1 MKILLNL
8 FIQFILILLIVNLVN
23 SMKGKGENKG
33 KDVETSS
40 SNTEDIELNYFKL
53 LEEEANKIGKLKE
66 FKKIAIPSFNE
77 KLLHMQ
83 GYFKNIKDLNQ
94 KTEFLI
100 KEYNEYKQFEINI
113 YVTENNEEEREI
125 FEKSKKKLFSYKKMV
140 EKNLKRFLEIEE
152 MCRSGWLNDIFV
164 GNKILIEYFVG
175 ICDNVK
181 VFFGPS
187 FLSIGFLIEEYKNE
201 GVLNVEELYEKNQIL
216 GNDEYFKKVFEKK
229 IEINLFEEEE
239 ENKEEE
245 NHETS
250 YLGKSIVEYLK
261 KRLTFKNNE
270 QEAADAHH
278 YFS

>member
-1 MKILLNL
+1 
-8 FIQFILILLIVNLVN
+8 
-23 SMKGKGENKG
+23 MKGKGENKG